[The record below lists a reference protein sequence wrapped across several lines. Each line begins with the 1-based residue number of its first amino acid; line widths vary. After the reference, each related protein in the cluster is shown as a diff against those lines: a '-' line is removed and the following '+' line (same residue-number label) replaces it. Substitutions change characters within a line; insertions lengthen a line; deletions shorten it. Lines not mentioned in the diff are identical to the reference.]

1 MIDVCASRHGWHER
15 LDFLEPDPAFVA
27 KRCNT
32 LVFLKLIQLSIS
44 LISSKNMITYHFE
57 GLPDSRGTFIYIRP
71 LFVIQFE
78 ARLSLDFDDDVVG
91 FLQLGKIN

>member
-1 MIDVCASRHGWHER
+1 
-15 LDFLEPDPAFVA
+15 
-27 KRCNT
+27 
-32 LVFLKLIQLSIS
+32 
-44 LISSKNMITYHFE
+44 MITYHFE

-71 LFVIQFE
+71 LFVIPFE